1 MLKRI
6 LIGLVV
12 VIFLLIGIHRS
23 WGGRVNKMDGSAAK
37 KEPRGQVF
45 FLNKFDS
52 QDRGQ
57 TATGC
62 FAKLNL
68 R

>member
-23 WGGRVNKMDGSAAK
+23 WGGRVHKMDGSGAK

-45 FLNKFDS
+45 F
-52 QDRGQ
+52 
-57 TATGC
+57 
-62 FAKLNL
+62 
-68 R
+68 

>member
-23 WGGRVNKMDGSAAK
+23 WGGPVNKIDGSAASSL
-37 KEPRGQVF
+37 PHG
-45 FLNKFDS
+45 
-52 QDRGQ
+52 
-57 TATGC
+57 T
-62 FAKLNL
+62 
-68 R
+68 

>member
-23 WGGRVNKMDGSAAK
+23 WGGHVNKMDGSAAK
-37 KEPRGQVF
+37 KEPRGQEPRGQVF
-45 FLNKFDS
+45 F
-52 QDRGQ
+52 
-57 TATGC
+57 
-62 FAKLNL
+62 
-68 R
+68 

>member
-23 WGGRVNKMDGSAAK
+23 WGGRVHKMDGN
-37 KEPRGQVF
+37 R
-45 FLNKFDS
+45 
-52 QDRGQ
+52 
-57 TATGC
+57 TGVRPQR
-62 FAKLNL
+62 AVLQS
-68 R
+68 